1 MQRGRY
7 LSPRVKVS
15 LETVEDE
22 DVVDHVFFVQRGV
35 IHTEFVREGET
46 VNSDLCLS
54 AQKWLCEGISELRRQ
69 FGEKNIWFVFHNNA
83 PCSFRHDTEAHS
95 GESWHGASH
104 NAPESAAAFFFVL
117 YPENDPPRKQI
128 SSTQITSRRM
138 YPHN

>member
-69 FGEKNIWFVFHNNA
+69 FGEKDIWFVFHNNA
-83 PCSFRHDTEAHS
+83 PAHFVKILKHFLANRGMVQVTTHLNQQLPSFI
-95 GESWHGASH
+95 
-104 NAPESAAAFFFVL
+104 L
-117 YPENDPPRKQI
+117 YPEKDPPRKQI
-128 SSTQITSRRM
+128 SSTQITSRKM